1 VPASVQNPRSHF
13 VNARTARSR
22 QAVCRGPLIRLPDAA
37 IGVPLLR
44 AAAQAARSSRPML
57 CASVC
62 MVVTPGGLAVKLLA
76 ASTNLS
82 SNPPRLPRGPC
93 QHPVGVVGR
102 SVGEAQVTAARA
114 TGLQRGGLGCGT
126 RPAEGERQALLR
138 VETRVRVIRILYLP
152 LTRGWLQSGVSSKES
167 SGASGS

>member
-1 VPASVQNPRSHF
+1 MPLTNGQTFAGYTILRLLGSGAMGEVYLVQH
-13 VNARTARSR
+13 
-22 QAVCRGPLIRLPDAA
+22 
-37 IGVPLLR
+37 
-44 AAAQAARSSRPML
+44 
-57 CASVC
+57 
-62 MVVTPGGLAVKLLA
+62 
-76 ASTNLS
+76 
-82 SNPPRLPRGPC
+82 PRLPRHDALKVLPI
-93 QHPVGVVGR
+93 VGR

-152 LTRGWLQSGVSSKES
+152 LTRSWLQSGVSSKES

>member
-1 VPASVQNPRSHF
+1 
-13 VNARTARSR
+13 
-22 QAVCRGPLIRLPDAA
+22 
-37 IGVPLLR
+37 
-44 AAAQAARSSRPML
+44 ML

-82 SNPPRLPRGPC
+82 SNLPRLPRGPC
-93 QHPVGVVGR
+93 QHQVGVVGR

-152 LTRGWLQSGVSSKES
+152 VTRN
-167 SGASGS
+167 